1 MKNNSHKKERK
12 MNLRNHI
19 RFVNRI
25 ISPSLL
31 FLIGCSLPT
40 EPGYDANFNVN
51 VISNLPIVDGIAT
64 LDLDN
69 SPAWQTIHMIDIE
82 VTDSDGYPI
91 EYADV
96 DFRSNLYWQ
105 LNNVWGYIEHNE
117 LTDELVWNAYDTTF
131 VVEGNLQD
139 LVPTTNHSS
148 MTDSEGLTRNALA
161 PVMKMAGDTLV
172 LTIDV
177 WARGKGHIIKEL
189 KIKLEE

>member
-1 MKNNSHKKERK
+1 MSQR
-12 MNLRNHI
+12 NLML
-19 RFVNRI
+19 FVRRI
-25 ISPSLL
+25 ISLPLL

-40 EPGYDANFNVN
+40 EPGNSNFNVN
-51 VISNLPIVDGIAT
+51 IESNLPIINGIAT

-82 VTDSDGYPI
+82 VTDEDGYPI

-96 DFRSNLYWQ
+96 DFKSNLYWQ
-105 LNNVWGYIEHNE
+105 LNNVWGYVEHNVLSDLSDE
-117 LTDELVWNAYDTTF
+117 LTWITYDTTF
-131 VVEGNLQD
+131 IVDGNLHD

-148 MTDSEGLTRNALA
+148 MTDSDGLTRNALA
-161 PVMKMAGDTLV
+161 PVTRMAGDTLV

-177 WARGKGHIIKEL
+177 WAHGKGQVIKEL